1 MFGLQHYGEC
11 WSGPFAVFNYSKD
24 GKSDKC
30 LMNLE
35 KPTACVKG
43 DPKECVGQPN
53 TNYIYMLT
61 ASKCNTEVYS
71 LTAKNV
77 KQK

>member
-1 MFGLQHYGEC
+1 MFGLQTYGEC
-11 WSGPFAVFNYSKD
+11 WSGQFAEFNYSKD

-30 LMNLE
+30 IMNVE

-43 DPKECVGQPN
+43 DPKECVGQYN

-61 ASKCNTEVYS
+61 ASKCNKYIV
-71 LTAKNV
+71 
-77 KQK
+77 